1 MDQIE
6 SQDAD
11 REVAGK
17 DQPPFDYTFV
27 TTTARI
33 ALYDDLR
40 SAPHVIEI
48 PPAETSAYIE
58 KLASEV
64 YEKAR
69 NAGGSIPYT
78 VIREVSENFIHARFK
93 EIVVSVL
100 DRGNTIRFADQ
111 GPGINHKDKAQLP
124 GFSSAIE
131 PMKKYIRGVG
141 SGLPIVKEYLE
152 FSHGNITIEDNM
164 GTGSV
169 VTISMNP
176 EKQHGENAS
185 SGRPSDGY
193 AADGHAAA
201 AAQPKGP
208 EGAAAWGNSAPLT
221 ASTAFSQPQ
230 ASPSAAAQQGYAQAP
245 YTALQNPNTAGGPAG
260 AYPAPQNTAQL
271 AAQQPAFNA
280 DVPGAAY
287 SAAGMAPAY
296 PGNATAGMYSAAN
309 AGGAYPGA
317 GGGSVYPGAYD
328 PALAAQFAAHKA
340 SRIQMA
346 SAPLSQRERDFLSF
360 LLYEGPLGITEIS
373 QLSETPN
380 SSTHLTL
387 KKLEEAGLVE
397 RMAGNNKKRTLTP
410 LGREVAEAL

>member
-11 REVAGK
+11 REVAGQ
-17 DQPPFDYTFV
+17 DQPTFDYAFV

-48 PPAETSAYIE
+48 SPAETSAYIE

-100 DRGNTIRFADQ
+100 DQGNTIRFADQ

-176 EKQHGENAS
+176 EKQRSENAVD
-185 SGRPSDGY
+185 GRASDE
-193 AADGHAAA
+193 HAAA
-201 AAQPKGP
+201 AAQPKEP
-208 EGAAAWGNSAPLT
+208 EGIAAGGNSAPLA
-221 ASTAFSQPQ
+221 ASAAFLQPQ
-230 ASPSAAAQQGYAQAP
+230 ASSSATAQQGYAQAP
-245 YTALQNPNTAGGPAG
+245 YAAPQNPNAAGSAAG
-260 AYPAPQNTAQL
+260 AYPAPQNAAQL
-271 AAQQPAFNA
+271 VAQQPVLNA
-280 DVPGAAY
+280 DVSGAAY
-287 SAAGMAPAY
+287 SASGMAAAY
-296 PGNATAGMYSAAN
+296 PGNATAGMYPAAN
-309 AGGAYPGA
+309 VVGAYPGA
-317 GGGSVYPGAYD
+317 GGASVYPGAYD